1 MEYRIR
7 PVEPKDAPGL
17 SAVRRMPGVFETILG
32 NPGENPGKM
41 EAMIAGLGAD
51 DYFFVA
57 VTPDGQ
63 GGELVIGSVSL
74 KVFANPRTRHAAGIG
89 IMVHKDYQNRGI
101 GRALLQEAVN
111 LADNWLMLIRL
122 ELTVFTD
129 NERAIHLYES
139 MGFQREGI
147 RRKAAVRNGSYMDEL
162 AMARIRE

>member
-17 SAVRRMPGVFETILG
+17 SAIRRMPGVFETILG

-41 EAMIAGLGAD
+41 ETMIAGLGAD

-74 KVFANPRTRHAAGIG
+74 KVFANPRTRHAA
-89 IMVHKDYQNRGI
+89 GI

-147 RRKAAVRNGSYMDEL
+147 RRKAAVRNGVYMDEL